1 MLRPNRTQRFGN
13 WMYVGSMRTS
23 EQAPIEL
30 GPIKRTHLN
39 FCFGNS
45 VLRARGVV
53 LTAVFESLTKGF
65 WDMLPGEVER
75 STAFFYSVHKEST
88 PLQLLRS

>member
-1 MLRPNRTQRFGN
+1 
-13 WMYVGSMRTS
+13 MYVESMRTS
-23 EQAPIEL
+23 EQATTEL
-30 GPIKRTHLN
+30 GSIQRTHLK

-53 LTAVFESLTKGF
+53 LTAVFKSLIKGF
-65 WDMLPGEVER
+65 WDMVPDELEG
-75 STAFFYSVHKEST
+75 SSAFFYSVHKEST